1 MGLFDTPLLCFV
13 TDRKRC
19 LGRDLEEVVEQ
30 AVAHG
35 AGMVQL
41 REKDLSARDLF
52 DLGVRVRERHRR
64 PRETR
69 G

>member
-13 TDRKRC
+13 TNRKRC

-41 REKDLSARDLF
+41 REKDLSARHLYE
-52 DLGVRVRERHRR
+52 LGLRVKNAIAGRAKLV
-64 PRETR
+64 